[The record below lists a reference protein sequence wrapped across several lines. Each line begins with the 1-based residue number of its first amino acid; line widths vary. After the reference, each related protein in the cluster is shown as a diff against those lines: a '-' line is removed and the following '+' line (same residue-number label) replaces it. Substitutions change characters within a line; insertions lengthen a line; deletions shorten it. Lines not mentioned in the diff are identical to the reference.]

1 MRAMTGMSFFLCRPY
16 AISIKKIVIKFYHMR
31 NTKFGY
37 VILIYS
43 NVADLVETSK
53 VDIEVK
59 I

>member
-1 MRAMTGMSFFLCRPY
+1 
-16 AISIKKIVIKFYHMR
+16 MR